1 MPSGLF
7 LRRVLYIVQDSL
19 QDPPRYCPEHHCS
32 RNEQRENRFFEKAR
46 TGFVFC
52 NLLRMLSAINFD
64 D

>member
-1 MPSGLF
+1 
-7 LRRVLYIVQDSL
+7 VQYSL
-19 QDPPRYCPEHHCS
+19 QDALGFGQSIIVSET
-32 RNEQRENRFFEKAR
+32 NNAKTFFYEKAR